1 MDKKPIN
8 SYLKYST
15 MAFEMAATIALGV
28 GLGYL
33 AEQRWNIAPYGKAT
47 GAFVF
52 VIIAIYRAVK
62 DFIR

>member
-1 MDKKPIN
+1 
-8 SYLKYST
+8 

-33 AEQRWNIAPYGKAT
+33 AEQRWNIAPYGKAA

-62 DFIR
+62 DFIQ